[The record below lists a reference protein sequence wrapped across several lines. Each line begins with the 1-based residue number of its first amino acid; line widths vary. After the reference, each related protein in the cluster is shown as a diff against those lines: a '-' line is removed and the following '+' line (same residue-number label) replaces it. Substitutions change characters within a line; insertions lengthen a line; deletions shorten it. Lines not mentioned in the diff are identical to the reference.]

1 MSIEDRR
8 NSVRKSSIG
17 IDSIRKSITSLGQG
31 LRAIATNSQE
41 LLKQTRKTNDLKR
54 KIIKQDAEFFK
65 KRRENALRKQR
76 EDELEAS
83 TITGVTK
90 RQGSLVQKSTRGFLG
105 RILDFVGILILGWAL
120 TNLPKI
126 IATFQKLFGFIRRTV
141 GILSSFVEGIK
152 NFLVTL
158 GTGIDNFL
166 AIFNRFDFRE
176 DDKNIRETFEKTDQN
191 LNKLDKDF
199 RESVTSFA
207 KDKDINS
214 AGEVAKKL
222 GLDDEDLA
230 GAGEDVPDLKV
241 DDLEDDDSK
250 ALTQNQVDA
259 LNQGGTLDDEGNVID
274 AEGNVVEI
282 EEDAIQGSQTLSD
295 ENLVES
301 EATDDDITEAIGDS
315 SSIEGTGSEGTP
327 LSVTPK
333 SPSGSG
339 LSSSDAA
346 PSEKNVS
353 NEFDLEPE
361 EGFTNIDGMFDPVGS
376 SDKSKSITPI
386 KKNRENL
393 NNSKK
398 KKTTVIQV
406 NNQGAMNNTTNSTMS
421 GGTKTRIIQ
430 VGQSSEKTLLDLQSL
445 NNKHN

>member
-17 IDSIRKSITSLGQG
+17 IDSIRKSITSLGDG
-31 LRAIATNSQE
+31 LRAIAVNSQE

-126 IATFQKLFGFIRRTV
+126 IATFQKLFGFIKRTV

-176 DDKNIRETFEKTDQN
+176 DDKNIRDTFEKTDQN

-250 ALTQNQVDA
+250 VLTQNQVDA

-346 PSEKNVS
+346 PSEKSVS

-361 EGFTNIDGMFDPVGS
+361 DGFTNIDGMFDPVGS

-406 NNQGAMNNTTNSTMS
+406 NNQEAMNNTTNSTMS